1 MFVLHLL
8 YDGYVHQMKYA
19 EQVNPE
25 AFLVCQYRNT
35 HALRLIEETFPL
47 NYGYGCRNT
56 SGNDWSKN
64 GLSPQQST
72 MTE

>member
-19 EQVNPE
+19 EQVNPV
-25 AFLVCQYRNT
+25 AFLACKYRDT
-35 HALRLIEETFPL
+35 HALRLSEETFPL
-47 NYGYGCRNT
+47 NCGYGYRNA

-64 GLSPQQST
+64 GLSPQQCT